1 MSVGPSRT
9 SVIRELSFITLR
21 SQKEGD
27 FVQTCPYSPGPALL
41 TVPFALKT
49 LAPDDRPVNSTQV
62 PSLPDRDPKAAE
74 CGSQSGFLEIKR
86 TVMADSWTVWAECLS
101 TCSDKK
107 QATYGLIQIYPGQRH
122 CVLPTSDLHP
132 DPSQG
137 AGSAT
142 S

>member
-9 SVIRELSFITLR
+9 SVIREFSFITLK

-41 TVPFALKT
+41 IVPLALKT
-49 LAPDDRPVNSTQV
+49 LAPDHRPANSTQV

-74 CGSQSGFLEIKR
+74 CGSQSGFLEMKR
-86 TVMADSWTVWAECLS
+86 TVVADSWTVWAECLS

-107 QATYGLIQIYPGQRH
+107 QATSGLIQIYPGQGH
-122 CVLPTSDLHP
+122 CVPPTSDLHP
-132 DPSQG
+132 DPGQG